1 MGNRGTTWGKGDM
14 GKGTGGGQILAG
26 AGMVE
31 FDVYAWYVS
40 QHLLLQRLK
49 ID

>member
-1 MGNRGTTWGKGDM
+1 M
-14 GKGTGGGQILAG
+14 GKGPGGKPFTR